1 MIFAYIRVSTDA
13 QTGESQRFEIDKFCD
28 EHHWRVDRWVEESVS
43 GTVPFEKRSLG
54 KLIKKMR
61 RGDLLLCTEISR
73 LGRNMLM
80 VMAILNACI
89 ARGIRIRTIKD
100 RFELGDD
107 LNSKIIAF
115 AFALASEI
123 ERNLISQRTREAL
136 AAKKEKGVSLGRPKG
151 ASKKRTQVMADIGRI
166 RERVAEGESISS
178 IAKELGISRNTLSK
192 YLKEK

>member
-1 MIFAYIRVSTDA
+1 M
-13 QTGESQRFEIDKFCD
+13 
-28 EHHWRVDRWVEESVS
+28 
-43 GTVPFEKRSLG
+43 
-54 KLIKKMR
+54 
-61 RGDLLLCTEISR
+61 
-73 LGRNMLM
+73 
-80 VMAILNACI
+80 
-89 ARGIRIRTIKD
+89 
-100 RFELGDD
+100 
-107 LNSKIIAF
+107 
-115 AFALASEI
+115 ASEI